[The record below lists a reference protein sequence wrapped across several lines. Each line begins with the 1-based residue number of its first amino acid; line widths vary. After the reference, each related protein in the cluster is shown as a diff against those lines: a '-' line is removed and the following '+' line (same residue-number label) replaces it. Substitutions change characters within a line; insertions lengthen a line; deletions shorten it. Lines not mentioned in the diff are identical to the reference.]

1 MQKYDY
7 RVSFE
12 EAVKQGIPKEEYARE
27 SSKNVILTWIANE
40 LAEANRLK
48 RIEIESRIYE
58 GEIKTTVEN
67 QEKLTKDLEDQA
79 KCI

>member
-1 MQKYDY
+1 MGKYNY
-7 RVSFE
+7 ETSFE

-48 RIEIESRIYE
+48 GIEIRVQLMTRESQAK
-58 GEIKTTVEN
+58 GMKEILTT
-67 QEKLTKDLEDQA
+67 LEDQA
-79 KCI
+79 